1 MRTTLRIVAP
11 LAMLL
16 ATACGSGT
24 DSTPPSTLPAT
35 TLPATTQASTT
46 AVTTAPP
53 TTAPPTT
60 APSTTATPTTV
71 ALPPIDEP
79 GVALYFVRGETLT
92 VVGRWL
98 GTMAPDELV
107 RALLAGP
114 TDVERANGITSLIP
128 VGTQLRGVIVEGN
141 AATVDLSAEYESMGG
156 SLAVTLAV
164 AQVTYTLTQLPGVDN
179 VWFRID
185 GEQRDMLTG
194 EGVMVDPAT
203 RAEFTD
209 GVLPPMLLEQPFDHS
224 PLSNPIVIAGMT
236 NAFEATVNYQVLAV
250 DGSLLV
256 EGVTT
261 AMCGSGCWGGFIAGI
276 GLPFGTKGPV
286 TLRVFDYSEADGTT
300 MLDLV
305 EVQLI

>member
-11 LAMLL
+11 LALLL

-35 TLPATTQASTT
+35 TSASTT

-60 APSTTATPTTV
+60 APSTTAPSTTATPTTV
-71 ALPPIDEP
+71 TLPPTDEP

-98 GTMAPDELV
+98 GTMDPEELV

-114 TDVERANGITSLIP
+114 TDVERTNGITSLIP
-128 VGTQLRGVIVEGN
+128 VGTQLRGVSVVGN

-179 VWFRID
+179 VRFRID

-224 PLSNPIVIAGMT
+224 PLSNPIVISGMT
-236 NAFEATVNYQVLAV
+236 NAFEATVNYQVLAE

-261 AMCGSGCWGGFIAGI
+261 ATCGSGCWGGFTASIA
-276 GLPFGTKGPV
+276 LPAGTKGPV

-300 MLDLV
+300 MLDKV
-305 EVQLI
+305 EVTLD

>member
-11 LAMLL
+11 LALLL

-35 TLPATTQASTT
+35 TLPATT

-128 VGTQLRGVIVEGN
+128 VGTQLRSVIVEGN

-179 VWFRID
+179 VWFRIG

-209 GVLPPMLLEQPFDHS
+209 GVLPPILLEQPFDHS

-261 AMCGSGCWGGFIAGI
+261 AMCGSGCWGGFMAGI

>member
-250 DGSLLV
+250 DGGRSV
-256 EGVTT
+256 K
-261 AMCGSGCWGGFIAGI
+261 A
-276 GLPFGTKGPV
+276 
-286 TLRVFDYSEADGTT
+286 
-300 MLDLV
+300 
-305 EVQLI
+305 